1 MTLNGSQAFLK
12 HLGSTGKQLT
22 FLSGQKCSKSSI
34 IKRLKNMEISSFDDY
49 YDIATTLDKL
59 IDTCDFTM
67 DEWMELF
74 DINEK
79 VIEYE
84 RERDNQGIES

>member
-1 MTLNGSQAFLK
+1 
-12 HLGSTGKQLT
+12 
-22 FLSGQKCSKSSI
+22 
-34 IKRLKNMEISSFDDY
+34 MEISSFDDY
-49 YDIATTLDKL
+49 YDIATTLDNL